1 MAHINLLPWREA
13 QRKQKRQDFFTVVG
27 IAAALMLAV
36 VGSVHMYMASLIENQ
51 ISRNNTLKN
60 EITQVEKKIEEIK
73 TLEKQKDQLIARMRV
88 IEELQSNRPAVVHL
102 FDELARIVP
111 EGLYIETLDQKGTT
125 ISIKGKAQSNARV
138 SAFMRALEE
147 SDWFKKPA
155 LNEINTKSSGST
167 KNREFSLTVL
177 QDSPKVEQNS
187 QRGGKK

>member
-111 EGLYIETLDQKGTT
+111 EGLYIETLDQRGTT

-155 LNEINTKSSGST
+155 LKEINTKSSGST

-177 QDSPKVEQNS
+177 QDSPKVEQDS
-187 QRGGKK
+187 QRGGRK